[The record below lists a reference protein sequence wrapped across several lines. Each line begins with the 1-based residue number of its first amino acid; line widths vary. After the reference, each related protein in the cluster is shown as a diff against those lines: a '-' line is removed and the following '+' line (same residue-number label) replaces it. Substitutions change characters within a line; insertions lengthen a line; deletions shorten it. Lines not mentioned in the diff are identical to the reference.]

1 MAAPRGGRE
10 SRTNGSTRERIISSA
25 EKMFDDVGIDKL
37 NVADIADAA
46 GIHRVTVHRHFADR
60 DAILDEVLERR
71 SRPIFERAAARLAKS
86 DRFPDDLAYVMVAA
100 VDEARHMPEVLKAM
114 ALVQD
119 GDAFASRA
127 TSQRFLERSADVVKA
142 HL

>member
-1 MAAPRGGRE
+1 
-10 SRTNGSTRERIISSA
+10 
-25 EKMFDDVGIDKL
+25 MFDDVGIDKL

-46 GIHRVTVHRHFADR
+46 GIHRVTVYRHFADR

-127 TSQRFLERSADVVKA
+127 TSQRFLERSADVAVEPRA
-142 HL
+142 IGPERDEVGQG